1 MSTTAPGRDEQ
12 RLAEMGYSQDLT
24 RAWSGFSNFAI
35 SFTIISILAGCFT
48 TYGQAWNNG
57 GPIAISIGWPLISCM
72 ILLVA
77 FCMSELVSAYP
88 TAGGIYWW
96 ASELGGA
103 AWGWFTGWFNLVG
116 LVAVVASVDYGCATF
131 ISALM
136 NLWSVD
142 LGVVNFADGASLGDI
157 FIVFAAVLA
166 LHALINIYSSHLVA
180 MFNNISVWWHVAGVA
195 VILGI
200 LIFAPDDHQSF
211 SFVFGETINNSGF
224 SQGMFWFYV
233 LPLGFLLTQYTI
245 TGFDAS
251 AHISE
256 ETHGAEDAAPKGV
269 WRSVFY
275 SALIGWVLLL
285 AITFAATD
293 VDAIN
298 DGGGGSLA
306 VLDSALSATMAELV
320 VLISCIGQLFCG
332 MACVTS
338 ASRMTYAFS
347 RDRAIPGWRI
357 WTRLNANRTPVG
369 AVLFVVACALI
380 ITLPALWNV
389 EEGIPVAF
397 FAVVSVCVIG
407 LYIAYAIPIFLRW
420 RIGDAFKP
428 GPWTNGPQVPL
439 DEPRRD
445 DLGRDHHRDLLPA
458 VHSRGRAVERRVLLE
473 LGQLRPAHRR
483 RAHPRG
489 RHLVARERAAL
500 VHRPRPEHRVRRRG
514 PRRGEGRAGG
524 ARGTDAGGVAAAG
537 SGPPP
542 RRAGRVILDPCPPH
556 RSSAS
561 APRSSARAGASG
573 TSRRCCSRAATSTRC
588 SARAASR

>member
-1 MSTTAPGRDEQ
+1 MSTTTPGRDEQ
-12 RLAEMGYSQDLT
+12 RLAELGYKQELT

-131 ISALM
+131 ISALL

-142 LGVVNFADGASLGDI
+142 LGFVNFADGAALGDV
-157 FIVFAAVLA
+157 FIVFMLVLA

-180 MFNNISVWWHVAGVA
+180 LFNNVSVWWHVAGVT
-195 VILGI
+195 VIIAI
-200 LIFAPDDHQSF
+200 LIFGPEDHQSA
-211 SFVFGETINNSGF
+211 SFVFTETINNSGF

-256 ETHGAEDAAPKGV
+256 ETHGAEEAAPKGV

-285 AITFAATD
+285 ALTFAATD
-293 VDAIN
+293 TAAIT

-306 VLDSALSATMAELV
+306 ILDSALSDTAAELV
-320 VLISCIGQLFCG
+320 ILISCIGQLFCG

-347 RDRAIPGWRI
+347 RDRAIPGWQM
-357 WTRLNANRTPVG
+357 WTRLNARRTPVG
-369 AVLFVVACALI
+369 AVLFVVAAALI

-420 RIGDAFKP
+420 RIGDAFKA
-428 GPWTNGPQVPL
+428 GPWNNGQKYRWMNLVG
-439 DEPRRD
+439 D

-458 VHSRGRAVERRVLLE
+458 VHPGRRAVERRVHLE
-473 LGQLRPAHRR
+473 LGQLRAADGR
-483 RAHPRG
+483 RADPRR
-489 RHLVARERAAL
+489 RHLVARQRAAL
-500 VHRPRPEHRVRRRG
+500 VHRPGPPDPVRRG
-514 PRRGEGRAGG
+514 GRRGQRRAHGHDLACPGCQTGPSSGSARRWSRRGG
-524 ARGTDAGGVAAAG
+524 A
-537 SGPPP
+537 
-542 RRAGRVILDPCPPH
+542 C
-556 RSSAS
+556 
-561 APRSSARAGASG
+561 G
-573 TSRRCCSRAATSTRC
+573 TSRPSCWPAPTSTPSTRP
-588 SARAASR
+588 AASP

>member
-1 MSTTAPGRDEQ
+1 MSTTTPGRDEQ
-12 RLAEMGYSQDLT
+12 RLAELGYKQELT

-142 LGVVNFADGASLGDI
+142 TGVVNFADGASLGDVWA
-157 FIVFAAVLA
+157 VFALVLV

-180 MFNNISVWWHVAGVA
+180 LFNNVSVWWHVAGVT
-195 VILGI
+195 VIIGI
-200 LIFAPDDHQSF
+200 LIFGPTDHQSA
-211 SFVFGETINNSGF
+211 SFVFTETLNNSGF
-224 SQGMFWFYV
+224 SDGMFWFYV

-256 ETHGAEDAAPKGV
+256 ETHGAEEAAPKGV

-285 AITFAATD
+285 ALTFAATD
-293 VDAIN
+293 TAAIN
-298 DGGGGSLA
+298 DGGGSSLA
-306 VLDSALSATMAELV
+306 ILDSALSNTAAELV
-320 VLISCIGQLFCG
+320 ILISCIGQLFCG

-347 RDRAIPGWRI
+347 RDRAIPGWRM
-357 WTRLNANRTPVG
+357 WTRLNARRTPVG
-369 AVLFVVACALI
+369 AVLFVVACAGL

-407 LYIAYAIPIFLRW
+407 LYIAYAIPIYLRW
-420 RIGDAFKP
+420 RTGDAFKA
-428 GPWTNGPQVPL
+428 GPWTNGAKYKWMNLLATIWVAIITVIFCLPFTPAGVPWNDDFSWSSVNYAPL
-439 DEPRRD
+439 TVGGLILAVGIWWLVSARRTFTGPVRQIQFD
-445 DLGRDHHRDLLPA
+445 D
-458 VHSRGRAVERRVLLE
+458 
-473 LGQLRPAHRR
+473 
-483 RAHPRG
+483 
-489 RHLVARERAAL
+489 
-500 VHRPRPEHRVRRRG
+500 
-514 PRRGEGRAGG
+514 
-524 ARGTDAGGVAAAG
+524 AAG
-537 SGPPP
+537 VVSEEPT
-542 RRAGRVILDPCPPH
+542 V
-556 RSSAS
+556 
-561 APRSSARAGASG
+561 
-573 TSRRCCSRAATSTRC
+573 AT
-588 SARAASR
+588 

>member
-1 MSTTAPGRDEQ
+1 MSTTERGRDEQ
-12 RLAEMGYSQDLT
+12 RLAELGYKQELT

-103 AWGWFTGWFNLVG
+103 AWGWFTGWFNLAG
-116 LVAVVASVDYGCATF
+116 LVGVVASVDYGCATF
-131 ISALM
+131 LSAFFALF
-136 NLWSVD
+136 SVD
-142 LGVVNFADGASLGDI
+142 LGIANFADGAGLGDI
-157 FIVFAAVLA
+157 FIVFVCVLA
-166 LHALINIYSSHLVA
+166 LHALVNIYSSHLVA
-180 MFNNISVWWHVAGVA
+180 LFNNVSVWWHVAGVV

-200 LIFAPDDHQSF
+200 LIFVPDDHQSF

-224 SQGMFWFYV
+224 GDGMFWFYV

-256 ETHGAEDAAPKGV
+256 ETHGAAEAAPKGV

-275 SALIGWVLLL
+275 SALIGWFLLL

-298 DGGGGSLA
+298 EGAGGSLA
-306 VLDSALSATMAELV
+306 VLGSALGLTAQKIV
-320 VLISCIGQLFCG
+320 VGISCIGQLFCG

-357 WTRLNANRTPVG
+357 WTRLNRKHTPVG
-369 AVLFVVACALI
+369 AVLFVVVAALL

-389 EEGIPVAF
+389 EAGIPVAF
-397 FAVVSVCVIG
+397 FAVVSITVIG
-407 LYIAYAIPIFLRW
+407 LYIAYAIPIYLRW
-420 RIGDAFKP
+420 RIGDAFEP
-428 GPWTNGPQVPL
+428 GPWTNGPKY
-439 DEPRRD
+439 RWMN
-445 DLGRDHHRDLLPA
+445 
-458 VHSRGRAVERRVLLE
+458 
-473 LGQLRPAHRR
+473 
-483 RAHPRG
+483 
-489 RHLVARERAAL
+489 LVATIWVGIITVIFCLPFTPAGVPWNDDFTWSSVNYAPLTVGGLILAVGIWWL
-500 VHRPRPEHRVRRRG
+500 VSARRSFTGPVRQIQFD
-514 PRRGEGRAGG
+514 E
-524 ARGTDAGGVAAAG
+524 AAG
-537 SGPPP
+537 VVSEEPT
-542 RRAGRVILDPCPPH
+542 V
-556 RSSAS
+556 
-561 APRSSARAGASG
+561 
-573 TSRRCCSRAATSTRC
+573 TT
-588 SARAASR
+588 